1 MIIIVVFSAITGL
14 HRLLSLRF
22 QVSLHYSFYGT
33 LFRATVN
40 FHVDGRGLV
49 YSYVLITF
57 SSCILPPLVFPPF
70 LRHAFIFCLHL
81 VLFSWRSQSGGV
93 GGFWVGAVAC
103 IVLLVL
109 DGPAIALRDRPL
121 SPRYHGPVVDL
132 MFYRY
137 TAFGFYFLMYMCA
150 KNVLLTSFQPF
161 SRGLFIRRHAFRVYF
176 ERSCLPIRRSL

>member
-1 MIIIVVFSAITGL
+1 MGQVSGEYRLQRRKSWVEAPDGLHMIIIVVSSAMTGL

-22 QVSLHYSFYGT
+22 QVSLHYSFYGA

-57 SSCILPPLVFPPF
+57 FFLHFAPFCFPSLSQTCFHFLPSSRPLFVA
-70 LRHAFIFCLHL
+70 LAVGWC
-81 VLFSWRSQSGGV
+81 GGV
-93 GGFWVGAVAC
+93 LVGAVAC

-121 SPRYHGPVVDL
+121 SPRYHGPVVDFDDL
-132 MFYRY
+132 SLCCIWVL
-137 TAFGFYFLMYMCA
+137 FLMYMCA
-150 KNVLLTSFQPF
+150 KNVL
-161 SRGLFIRRHAFRVYF
+161 
-176 ERSCLPIRRSL
+176 